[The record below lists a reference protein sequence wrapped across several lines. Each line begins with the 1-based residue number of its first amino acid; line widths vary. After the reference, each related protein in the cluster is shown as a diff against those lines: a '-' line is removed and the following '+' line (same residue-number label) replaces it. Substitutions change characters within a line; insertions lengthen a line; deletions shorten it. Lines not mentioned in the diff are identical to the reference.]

1 MRSRKWGLVMAI
13 RSKWTIR
20 VESLKT
26 RLRVGTRPDERKPQP
41 VLVSLRISGMT
52 DTSPA
57 TLAECLDYEPVCRWL
72 LDDLSKSPHVN
83 LIESRINEIA
93 NYIFANDRRVMDV
106 WVGLYKEKAS
116 SKSERI
122 GLEREMSRRQYD
134 AALKKS

>member
-1 MRSRKWGLVMAI
+1 MAI

-26 RLRVGTRPDERKPQP
+26 RLRVGTRPDEHKPQP
-41 VLVSLRISGMT
+41 VVVSLRISGLT

-57 TLAECLDYEPVCRWL
+57 TLEQCLDYEPVCRWL
-72 LDDLSKSPHVN
+72 LDDFSKSPHVN

-93 NYIFANDRRVMDV
+93 HYIFSYDRRVMDV
-106 WVGLYKEKAS
+106 WVGLYKEKATP
-116 SKSERI
+116 KSGRI

-134 AALKKS
+134 AAIKRF